1 MKAKEIHEREV
12 ILNGT
17 PLYSPLTSPPFH
29 KIAHCSRI
37 LRINYDMILA
47 KKYCTQL
54 WNWHWSKINQKY
66 SDVRLMSINTS
77 SSVNV
82 NKSQK
87 EHRPRFILAINL
99 KFTCHGEILSNM
111 VEVILTCEKI
121 RLDPL
126 VLQLVLR

>member
-1 MKAKEIHEREV
+1 ME
-12 ILNGT
+12 L
-17 PLYSPLTSPPFH
+17 LYIDLLHHHHFITH

-47 KKYCTQL
+47 EKYCTQL
-54 WNWHWSKINQKY
+54 WNWHWSKINRKY
-66 SDVRLMSINTS
+66 SNVRLMSMNTS

-87 EHRPRFILAINL
+87 EHRPRFILAVNL
-99 KFTCHGEILSNM
+99 KFTCHGKILSNM
-111 VEVILTCEKI
+111 VEFIKSLYLRHFDVKPCEKI